1 MVSWGIHIWKV
12 IFSKAVS
19 CRVHEERYMF
29 RTHPTYLFHTSQ
41 PHRLPNT
48 ECEEVNWTPKP
59 YIQKTFSPQQTGWF
73 QVAQVF
79 DDRFRGFRT
88 HGLPPAAW
96 PGRKRSAFRTQFE
109 VTPSCVVP
117 RPKQLQR
124 SMNVSDKIFGSS
136 GRCMIFNDKDM
147 FFKKF
152 LNMFC
157 LFIGCLGFPHIK
169 IMTAVALLIYVQKWR
184 WILRLGRL
192 IFVNFVTSSRTRE
205 CYIWYIYIYMF
216 IISQILNAWYVYLHL
231 PWKLST
237 CR

>member
-1 MVSWGIHIWKV
+1 
-12 IFSKAVS
+12 
-19 CRVHEERYMF
+19 MF
-29 RTHPTYLFHTSQ
+29 TTHPTYLFPWSQ

-48 ECEEVNWTPKP
+48 ECEEVIGPQNLYPKDLLSVFGGE
-59 YIQKTFSPQQTGWF
+59 TSPQQTGWF

-147 FFKKF
+147 FF

-205 CYIWYIYIYMF
+205 CYIWYLYIYIH
-216 IISQILNAWYVYLHL
+216 VYHIPDTQCMVCL
-231 PWKLST
+231 PTFTMKIKHM
-237 CR
+237 